1 MSNNF
6 DENNNNN
13 INEFNFMNYF
23 QNKINENG
31 NELNQK
37 KIEELKSNLKSL
49 TQNFDNNNLCDEVK
63 KNNNNN
69 NISNNYSN
77 INKNN
82 IDINQILEGE
92 KIIKNLL
99 NQIELEEQMN
109 KILLE
114 NFKKSKFLI
123 YIKIIIYRA
132 KKNRKFK

>member
-1 MSNNF
+1 MNNNF
-6 DENNNNN
+6 DENNNN

-31 NELNQK
+31 NYLNQK

-49 TQNFDNNNLCDEVK
+49 TQNFDNNNSCVEV

-114 NFKKSKFLI
+114 NYKKSKFLI
-123 YIKIIIYRA
+123 YI
-132 KKNRKFK
+132 

>member
-1 MSNNF
+1 MNNNF

-31 NELNQK
+31 NDLNQK

-49 TQNFDNNNLCDEVK
+49 TQNFDNNNSCVEVK
-63 KNNNNN
+63 INNN

-114 NFKKSKFLI
+114 KYKKSKFLI
-123 YIKIIIYRA
+123 YI
-132 KKNRKFK
+132 

>member
-1 MSNNF
+1 MNNNF

-31 NELNQK
+31 NDLNQK

-49 TQNFDNNNLCDEVK
+49 TQNFDNNNSCVEV

-114 NFKKSKFLI
+114 NYKKSKFLI
-123 YIKIIIYRA
+123 YI
-132 KKNRKFK
+132 

>member
-31 NELNQK
+31 NDLNQK

-63 KNNNNN
+63 NNNNNN

-99 NQIELEEQMN
+99 NQIELEDQKN

-114 NFKKSKFLI
+114 KYKKSKFLI
-123 YIKIIIYRA
+123 YI
-132 KKNRKFK
+132 

>member
-31 NELNQK
+31 NDLNQK

-49 TQNFDNNNLCDEVK
+49 TQNFDNNNSCVEVK
-63 KNNNNN
+63 NNN

-114 NFKKSKFLI
+114 NYKKSKFLI
-123 YIKIIIYRA
+123 YI
-132 KKNRKFK
+132 

>member
-1 MSNNF
+1 MNNNF

-31 NELNQK
+31 NYLNQK

-49 TQNFDNNNLCDEVK
+49 TQNFDNNNSCVEV

-114 NFKKSKFLI
+114 NYKKSKFLI
-123 YIKIIIYRA
+123 YI
-132 KKNRKFK
+132 

>member
-6 DENNNNN
+6 EENNNN

-31 NELNQK
+31 NDLNQK

-49 TQNFDNNNLCDEVK
+49 TQNFDNNNSCVEV

-114 NFKKSKFLI
+114 KYKKSKFLI
-123 YIKIIIYRA
+123 YI
-132 KKNRKFK
+132 